1 MLKILNY
8 EHDNYWFSPE
18 NVEDRLVN
26 DSILPDFA
34 GSTEHYQLLT

>member
-18 NVEDRLVN
+18 NVEDRLIN

-34 GSTEHYQLLT
+34 GST